1 MIFQLTYTAYATEI
15 RSSLC
20 NNVTF
25 LLFTYAK
32 LERYHLLYLQFILI
46 VIVIYNN
53 INWLQPKNNMSP
65 APTTVG
71 QLMTEK
77 LETINPSDTA
87 QEAAKK
93 MRDKKVSSL
102 VITDREDRPIG
113 IVTERDL
120 VRQVCTRDVNS
131 NAVIVHQIMS
141 SPLVTIDANSSAEV
155 AADIMIQN
163 KVRHLLVMDENKVL
177 GIITPSDFTGYLK
190 EKLNL
195 DDVNARILQSLKE
208 EEEKEK

>member
-1 MIFQLTYTAYATEI
+1 MPSAT
-15 RSSLC
+15 
-20 NNVTF
+20 
-25 LLFTYAK
+25 
-32 LERYHLLYLQFILI
+32 
-46 VIVIYNN
+46 
-53 INWLQPKNNMSP
+53 
-65 APTTVG
+65 TTVG
-71 QLMTEK
+71 QVMTER
-77 LETINPSDTA
+77 LETISPSDTA

-102 VITDREDRPIG
+102 VVTDVEDKPIG

-120 VRQVCTRDVNS
+120 VRQVCTKAINS
-131 NAVIVHQIMS
+131 NDVIVHRIMS
-141 SPLVTIDANSSAEV
+141 SPLATIDANSSVEV

-163 KVRHLLVMDENKVL
+163 KVRHLLVVDENKVL

-208 EEEKEK
+208 DEESESKTQLP

>member
-1 MIFQLTYTAYATEI
+1 M
-15 RSSLC
+15 
-20 NNVTF
+20 
-25 LLFTYAK
+25 
-32 LERYHLLYLQFILI
+32 
-46 VIVIYNN
+46 
-53 INWLQPKNNMSP
+53 PSP
-65 APTTVG
+65 PTTVG
-71 QLMTEK
+71 QLMTER
-77 LETINPSDTA
+77 LETISPSDTA

-102 VITDREDRPIG
+102 VVTDLEDKPIG

-120 VRQVCTRDVNS
+120 VRQVCTKVINS
-131 NAVIVHQIMS
+131 NDVIVHRIMS
-141 SPLVTIDANSSAEV
+141 SPLATIDANSSVEV

-163 KVRHLLVMDENKVL
+163 KVRHLLVVDENKVL

-208 EEEKEK
+208 DEEEENSSTTNNKSTA

>member
-1 MIFQLTYTAYATEI
+1 
-15 RSSLC
+15 
-20 NNVTF
+20 
-25 LLFTYAK
+25 
-32 LERYHLLYLQFILI
+32 
-46 VIVIYNN
+46 
-53 INWLQPKNNMSP
+53 
-65 APTTVG
+65 
-71 QLMTEK
+71 MTER
-77 LETINPSDTA
+77 LETISPSDTA

-102 VITDREDRPIG
+102 VVTDVEDKPVG

-120 VRQVCTRDVNS
+120 VRQVCTKIINS
-131 NAVIVHQIMS
+131 NEVIVHHIMS
-141 SPLVTIDANSSAEV
+141 SPLATIDANSSVEV

-163 KVRHLLVMDENKVL
+163 KVRHLLVVDENKVL

-208 EEEKEK
+208 DEEEKENEK

>member
-1 MIFQLTYTAYATEI
+1 MPSAT
-15 RSSLC
+15 
-20 NNVTF
+20 
-25 LLFTYAK
+25 
-32 LERYHLLYLQFILI
+32 
-46 VIVIYNN
+46 
-53 INWLQPKNNMSP
+53 
-65 APTTVG
+65 TTVG
-71 QLMTEK
+71 QLMTER
-77 LETINPSDTA
+77 LETISPSGTA

-102 VITDREDRPIG
+102 VVTDVEDKPIG

-120 VRQVCTRDVNS
+120 VRQVCTKVINS
-131 NAVIVHQIMS
+131 NDVIVHHIMS
-141 SPLVTIDANSSAEV
+141 SPLATIDANSSVEV

-163 KVRHLLVMDENKVL
+163 KVRHLLVVDENKVL

-208 EEEKEK
+208 DEDEESKSKTQLP

>member
-1 MIFQLTYTAYATEI
+1 MPSAT
-15 RSSLC
+15 
-20 NNVTF
+20 
-25 LLFTYAK
+25 
-32 LERYHLLYLQFILI
+32 
-46 VIVIYNN
+46 
-53 INWLQPKNNMSP
+53 
-65 APTTVG
+65 TTVG
-71 QLMTEK
+71 QLMTER
-77 LETINPSDTA
+77 LETISPSDTA

-102 VITDREDRPIG
+102 VVTDVEDKPIG

-120 VRQVCTRDVNS
+120 VRQVCTKAINS
-131 NAVIVHQIMS
+131 NDVIVHRIMS
-141 SPLVTIDANSSAEV
+141 SPLATIDANSSVEV

-163 KVRHLLVMDENKVL
+163 KVRHLLVVDENKVL

-208 EEEKEK
+208 DEEEENSSTTNNKSTA

>member
-1 MIFQLTYTAYATEI
+1 MPSAT
-15 RSSLC
+15 
-20 NNVTF
+20 
-25 LLFTYAK
+25 
-32 LERYHLLYLQFILI
+32 
-46 VIVIYNN
+46 
-53 INWLQPKNNMSP
+53 
-65 APTTVG
+65 TTVG
-71 QLMTEK
+71 QLMTER
-77 LETINPSDTA
+77 LETISPSDTA

-102 VITDREDRPIG
+102 VVTDVEDKPIG

-120 VRQVCTRDVNS
+120 VRQVCTKVINS
-131 NAVIVHQIMS
+131 NDVIVHRIMS
-141 SPLVTIDANSSAEV
+141 SPLATIDANSSVEV

-163 KVRHLLVMDENKVL
+163 KVRHLLVVDENKVL

-208 EEEKEK
+208 DEEEQNSSTTISKSTA

>member
-1 MIFQLTYTAYATEI
+1 M
-15 RSSLC
+15 SL
-20 NNVTF
+20 
-25 LLFTYAK
+25 
-32 LERYHLLYLQFILI
+32 
-46 VIVIYNN
+46 
-53 INWLQPKNNMSP
+53 P
-65 APTTVG
+65 PTTVG
-71 QLMTEK
+71 QLMTER
-77 LETINPSDTA
+77 LETISPSDTA

-102 VITDREDRPIG
+102 VVTDLEDKPIG

-120 VRQVCTRDVNS
+120 VRQVCTKVINS
-131 NAVIVHQIMS
+131 NDVIVHHIMS
-141 SPLVTIDANSSAEV
+141 APLATIDANSSVEV

-163 KVRHLLVMDENKVL
+163 KVRHLLVVDENKVL

-208 EEEKEK
+208 DEEEKENEK

>member
-1 MIFQLTYTAYATEI
+1 MPSAT
-15 RSSLC
+15 
-20 NNVTF
+20 
-25 LLFTYAK
+25 
-32 LERYHLLYLQFILI
+32 
-46 VIVIYNN
+46 
-53 INWLQPKNNMSP
+53 
-65 APTTVG
+65 TTVG
-71 QLMTEK
+71 QLMTER
-77 LETINPSDTA
+77 LETISPSDTA

-102 VITDREDRPIG
+102 VVTDVEDKPIG

-120 VRQVCTRDVNS
+120 VRQVCTKVINS
-131 NAVIVHQIMS
+131 NDVIVHHIMS
-141 SPLVTIDANSSAEV
+141 APLATIDANSSVEV

-163 KVRHLLVMDENKVL
+163 KVRHLLVVDENKVL

-208 EEEKEK
+208 DEDEESKSKTQLP

>member
-1 MIFQLTYTAYATEI
+1 MPSAT
-15 RSSLC
+15 
-20 NNVTF
+20 
-25 LLFTYAK
+25 
-32 LERYHLLYLQFILI
+32 
-46 VIVIYNN
+46 
-53 INWLQPKNNMSP
+53 
-65 APTTVG
+65 TTVG
-71 QLMTEK
+71 QLMTER
-77 LETINPSDTA
+77 LETISPSDTA

-102 VITDREDRPIG
+102 VVTDVEDKPIG

-120 VRQVCTRDVNS
+120 VRQVCTKVINS
-131 NAVIVHQIMS
+131 NDVIVHHIMS
-141 SPLVTIDANSSAEV
+141 SPLATIDANSSVEV

-163 KVRHLLVMDENKVL
+163 KVRHLLVVDENKVL

-208 EEEKEK
+208 DEEEENSSTTISKSTA

>member
-1 MIFQLTYTAYATEI
+1 MPSAT
-15 RSSLC
+15 
-20 NNVTF
+20 
-25 LLFTYAK
+25 
-32 LERYHLLYLQFILI
+32 
-46 VIVIYNN
+46 
-53 INWLQPKNNMSP
+53 
-65 APTTVG
+65 TTVG
-71 QLMTEK
+71 QLMTER
-77 LETINPSDTA
+77 LETISPSDTA

-102 VITDREDRPIG
+102 VVTDVEDKPIG

-120 VRQVCTRDVNS
+120 VRQVCTKVINS
-131 NAVIVHQIMS
+131 NDVIVHHIMS
-141 SPLVTIDANSSAEV
+141 SPLATIDANSSVEV

-163 KVRHLLVMDENKVL
+163 KVRHLLVVDENKVL

-208 EEEKEK
+208 DKEEKENER